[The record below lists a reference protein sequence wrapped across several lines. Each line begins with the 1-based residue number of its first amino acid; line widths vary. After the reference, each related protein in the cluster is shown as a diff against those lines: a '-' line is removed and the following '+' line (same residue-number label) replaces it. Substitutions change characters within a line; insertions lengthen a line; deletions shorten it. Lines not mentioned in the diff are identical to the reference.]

1 MMQKSGFVLH
11 GFWRSST
18 SFRVRVALD
27 LKGIDYTQ
35 KTYRLRE
42 GDQRHPDYLAV
53 NPQGLV
59 PSLVTPNGLVLTQ
72 SLAIMEWLD
81 ETFPEPALL
90 PTDAN
95 GRARVRALAQAVA
108 LDIHP
113 INNLR
118 VLFHLRDKF
127 AADDKAQ
134 AEWFRHW
141 ATSTLSAL
149 EKTLASSSATGTFCH
164 GDTLS
169 LADIC
174 LVGQSVNNKRF
185 EVDESQWPTISC
197 IVATCLTLPAFQAA
211 LPAKQPDAVA

>member
-1 MMQKSGFVLH
+1 MQKHGFVLH

-18 SFRVRVALD
+18 SFRVRVALN
-27 LKGIDYTQ
+27 LKGINYTQ

-42 GDQRHPDYLAV
+42 GDQREPDYLAV

-59 PSLVTPNGLVLTQ
+59 PSLVTPDGLVLTQ

-90 PTDAN
+90 PADPN

-118 VLFHLRDKF
+118 VLFYLRDTF
-127 AADDKAQ
+127 AADEKAQ

-141 ATSTLSAL
+141 ASTTLTAM
-149 EKTLASSSATGTFCH
+149 EKALASSPATGTFCH
-164 GDTLS
+164 GDTVS
-169 LADIC
+169 FADIC

-185 EVDESQWPTISC
+185 EVDESQWPTINRIVSSC
-197 IVATCLTLPAFQAA
+197 LALPAFQAA
-211 LPAKQPDAVA
+211 MPAKQPDAL

>member
-1 MMQKSGFVLH
+1 MQKSGFVLH

-18 SFRVRVALD
+18 SFRVRAALN
-27 LKGIDYTQ
+27 LKGVLYSQ

-42 GDQRHPDYLAV
+42 GDQRQPDYLVV

-72 SLAIMEWLD
+72 SLAIIEWLD
-81 ETFPEPALL
+81 ETFPEPALVPNDL
-90 PTDAN
+90 N

-118 VLFHLRDKF
+118 VLNYLRGKF
-127 AADDKAQ
+127 GADEKAQ

-141 ATSTLSAL
+141 ASETLGAVEQAL
-149 EKTLASSSATGTFCH
+149 VSSPDTGTFCH
-164 GDTLS
+164 GENVG

-174 LVGQSVNNKRF
+174 LAGQMINNKRF
-185 EVDESQWPTISC
+185 EVDDSQWPTVRRIT
-197 IVATCLTLPAFQAA
+197 AACLALPAFQAA
-211 LPAKQPDAVA
+211 MPAAQPDAVT

>member
-1 MMQKSGFVLH
+1 MQKSGFVLH

-18 SFRVRVALD
+18 SYRVRVALN
-27 LKGIDYTQ
+27 LKGIDYVQ
-35 KTYRLRE
+35 KTYRLRD
-42 GDQRHPDYLAV
+42 GDQRRPDDLAI

-59 PSLVTPNGLVLTQ
+59 PSLVTPDGLALTQ

-90 PTDAN
+90 PADVN

-118 VLFHLRDKF
+118 VLFHLRDRF
-127 AADDKAQ
+127 GADEKAQ

-141 ATSTLSAL
+141 ATSTLGAL
-149 EKTLASSSATGTFCH
+149 EKTLASSSATGKFCH
-164 GDTLS
+164 GDSVS

-174 LVGQSVNNKRF
+174 LAGQSVNNKRF
-185 EVDESQWPTISC
+185 EVEEGQWPTISR
-197 IVATCLTLPAFQAA
+197 IVATCHALPAFQAA
-211 LPAKQPDAVA
+211 MPAKQPDAMT

>member
-1 MMQKSGFVLH
+1 MQSSGFVLH

-18 SFRVRVALD
+18 SFRVRVALN
-27 LKGIDYTQ
+27 LKGIAYSQ

-42 GDQRHPDYLAV
+42 GDQRQVDYLAL

-59 PSLVTPNGLVLTQ
+59 PSLVTPDGLVLTQ

-81 ETFPEPALL
+81 EMFPEPSLL
-90 PTDAN
+90 PRDAV

-118 VLFHLRDKF
+118 VLFYLRDSF
-127 AADDKAQ
+127 GADDQAQ
-134 AEWFRHW
+134 ALWFRHW
-141 ATSTLSAL
+141 ATQTLGAMETS
-149 EKTLASSSATGTFCH
+149 LASSPATGMFCH
-164 GDTLS
+164 GDKVT

-174 LVGQSVNNKRF
+174 LVAQSVNNKRF
-185 EVDESQWPTISC
+185 EVDESQWPTISR
-197 IVATCLTLPAFQAA
+197 IVSSCMA
-211 LPAKQPDAVA
+211 LPEFQVAMPTKQPDAIA

>member
-1 MMQKSGFVLH
+1 
-11 GFWRSST
+11 
-18 SFRVRVALD
+18 VRVALN

-42 GDQRHPDYLAV
+42 GDQRQPDYLAV

-59 PSLVTPNGLVLTQ
+59 PSLVTPDGLALTQ

-90 PTDAN
+90 PKDAN

-127 AADDKAQ
+127 VADERAQ
-134 AEWFRHW
+134 ADWFRHW
-141 ATSTLSAL
+141 ASSTLSAM
-149 EKTLASSSATGTFCH
+149 EQSLASSPATGKFCH
-164 GDTLS
+164 GDTVS

-174 LVGQSVNNKRF
+174 LVGQSVNNTRF
-185 EVDESQWPTISC
+185 EVDESQWPTICRIVSSC
-197 IVATCLTLPAFQAA
+197 MTMPAFQAA
-211 LPAKQPDAVA
+211 MPAKQPDAVA

>member
-18 SFRVRVALD
+18 SFRVRVALN

-42 GDQRHPDYLAV
+42 GDQRQPDYLAV
-53 NPQGLV
+53 NPLGLV
-59 PSLVTPNGLVLTQ
+59 PSLATPDGLVLTQ

-90 PTDAN
+90 PADAN

-127 AADDKAQ
+127 AADEKAQ

-141 ATSTLSAL
+141 ASSTLSAMEQSL
-149 EKTLASSSATGTFCH
+149 TSSASTGKFCH
-164 GDTLS
+164 GDNVGF
-169 LADIC
+169 ADIC

-185 EVDESQWPTISC
+185 EVDESKWPTISR
-197 IVATCLTLPAFQAA
+197 IVASCMALPAFQSAM
-211 LPAKQPDAVA
+211 PTKQPDAVA

>member
-18 SFRVRVALD
+18 SFRVRVALN

-35 KTYRLRE
+35 TTYRLRE
-42 GDQRHPDYLAV
+42 GDQRQPDYLSV

-59 PSLVTPNGLVLTQ
+59 PSLICPDGLVLTQ

-90 PTDAN
+90 PADAN

-127 AADDKAQ
+127 SADEKAQ

-141 ATSTLSAL
+141 ASSTLSAMEQSL
-149 EKTLASSSATGTFCH
+149 TSSASTGKFCY
-164 GDTLS
+164 GDNLS

-185 EVDESQWPTISC
+185 EVDESKWPTISR
-197 IVATCLTLPAFQAA
+197 IVASCMALPAFQSAM
-211 LPAKQPDAVA
+211 PAKQPDAVA

>member
-1 MMQKSGFVLH
+1 MQKSGFVLH

-18 SFRVRVALD
+18 SFRVRVALN
-27 LKGIDYTQ
+27 LKGIDYIQ

-42 GDQRHPDYLAV
+42 GDQRQADYLDL

-59 PSLVTPNGLVLTQ
+59 PSLVTPDGLVLTQ

-118 VLFHLRDKF
+118 VLFHLRDRF
-127 AADDKAQ
+127 AADEKAQ
-134 AEWFRHW
+134 AEWFSHW
-141 ATSTLSAL
+141 ASSTLSAM
-149 EKTLASSSATGTFCH
+149 EKTLASSSATGKFCH
-164 GDTLS
+164 GHNVS

-185 EVDESQWPTISC
+185 EVDESQWPIISR
-197 IVATCLTLPAFQAA
+197 IVASCMALPAFQSAM
-211 LPAKQPDAVA
+211 PAKQPDAVA

>member
-1 MMQKSGFVLH
+1 MQKSGFVLH

-18 SFRVRVALD
+18 SFRVRVALN
-27 LKGIDYTQ
+27 LKGIDYVQ

-42 GDQRHPDYLAV
+42 GDQRQSDYLAI

-59 PSLVTPNGLVLTQ
+59 PSLVAPDGLVLTQ

-90 PTDAN
+90 PADTH

-118 VLFHLRDKF
+118 VLFHLRDTF
-127 AADDKAQ
+127 AADEKVQ
-134 AEWFRHW
+134 ADWFRHW
-141 ATSTLSAL
+141 ATTTLSAL
-149 EKTLASSSATGTFCH
+149 EKTLASSSSTGKFCN
-164 GDTLS
+164 GDNVS

-174 LVGQSVNNKRF
+174 LVGQGVNNKRF
-185 EVDESQWPTISC
+185 EVDESQWPTISR
-197 IVATCLTLPAFQAA
+197 IVATCLALPAFQAA
-211 LPAKQPDAVA
+211 MPAKQPDAVA

>member
-1 MMQKSGFVLH
+1 METSGFVLH

-18 SFRVRVALD
+18 SFRVRVALN
-27 LKGIDYTQ
+27 LKGINYTQ

-42 GDQRHPDYLAV
+42 GDQRLPDYLSV

-59 PSLVTPNGLVLTQ
+59 PSLETPDGTVLTQ

-90 PTDAN
+90 PKDAK
-95 GRARVRALAQAVA
+95 GRAQVRALAQAVA

-118 VLFHLRDKF
+118 VLFHIRDRF
-127 AADDKAQ
+127 GADEKAQ

-141 ATSTLSAL
+141 AGETLSAV
-149 EKTLASSSATGTFCH
+149 EKLLATSSSKGAFCH
-164 GDTLS
+164 GDQVS
-169 LADIC
+169 MADIC

-185 EVDESQWPTISC
+185 NVDESQWPTISR
-197 IVATCLTLPAFQAA
+197 IVATCHTLPAFEAA
-211 LPAKQPDAVA
+211 MPTRQPDAVA

>member
-1 MMQKSGFVLH
+1 MQKSGFVLH

-18 SFRVRVALD
+18 SFRVRAALN
-27 LKGIDYTQ
+27 LKGAGYSQ

-42 GDQRHPDYLAV
+42 GDQRQPGYLAV

-72 SLAIMEWLD
+72 SLAIIEWLD

-90 PTDAN
+90 PNDLN

-118 VLFHLRDKF
+118 VLNYLQGKF
-127 AADDKAQ
+127 GADDLAQ
-134 AEWFRHW
+134 VEWFRHW
-141 ATSTLSAL
+141 ASEAL
-149 EKTLASSSATGTFCH
+149 GAVEQALASSPETGTFCH
-164 GDTLS
+164 GENVG

-174 LVGQSVNNKRF
+174 LAGQMINNKRF
-185 EVDESQWPTISC
+185 EVDDSQWPTVRRIT
-197 IVATCLTLPAFQAA
+197 AACLALPAFQAA
-211 LPAKQPDAVA
+211 MPAAQPDAVT

>member
-1 MMQKSGFVLH
+1 MKKSGFVLH

-18 SFRVRVALD
+18 SFRVRVALN
-27 LKGIDYTQ
+27 LKGIDYAQ

-42 GDQRHPDYLAV
+42 GDQRQSDYLAI

-59 PSLVTPNGLVLTQ
+59 PSLVTPDGLVLTQ
-72 SLAIMEWLD
+72 SLSIMEWLD

-90 PTDAN
+90 PADAN

-127 AADDKAQ
+127 VADERAQ
-134 AEWFRHW
+134 ADWFRHW
-141 ATSTLSAL
+141 ASSTLSAM
-149 EKTLASSSATGTFCH
+149 EQSLASSPATGKFCH
-164 GDTLS
+164 GDTVS

-185 EVDESQWPTISC
+185 EVDESQWPTICRIVSSC
-197 IVATCLTLPAFQAA
+197 MTMPAFQAA
-211 LPAKQPDAVA
+211 MPAKQPDAVA

>member
-1 MMQKSGFVLH
+1 MTKSGFVLH

-18 SFRVRVALD
+18 SFRVRVALN
-27 LKGIDYTQ
+27 LKGIDYDQ

-42 GDQRHPDYLAV
+42 GDQRLPDYLAV

-59 PSLVTPNGLVLTQ
+59 PSLTTPDGLVLTQ

-90 PTDAN
+90 PADAN
-95 GRARVRALAQAVA
+95 GRARVRSLAQAVA

-127 AADDKAQ
+127 AADEKAQ
-134 AEWFRHW
+134 ADWFRHW
-141 ATSTLSAL
+141 ASSTLGAMEQS
-149 EKTLASSSATGTFCH
+149 LASSSTTGKFCH
-164 GDTLS
+164 GDTVS

-185 EVDESQWPTISC
+185 EVDESQWPTISR
-197 IVATCLTLPAFQAA
+197 IVATCMVLPAFQAA
-211 LPAKQPDAVA
+211 MPARQPDAVA

>member
-1 MMQKSGFVLH
+1 MQKSGFVLH

-18 SFRVRVALD
+18 SFRVRVALN
-27 LKGIDYTQ
+27 LKGISYTQ

-42 GDQRHPDYLAV
+42 GDQRQPDYLAL

-59 PSLVTPNGLVLTQ
+59 PSLVTPDGLVLTQ

-90 PTDAN
+90 PADAN
-95 GRARVRALAQAVA
+95 GRARARALAQAVA

-118 VLFHLRDKF
+118 VLFHLREEF
-127 AADDKAQ
+127 SADEKAQ
-134 AEWFRHW
+134 ADWFRHW
-141 ATSTLSAL
+141 ASSTLSAMD
-149 EKTLASSSATGTFCH
+149 KTLASSSTTGKFCH
-164 GDTLS
+164 GDTVG

-185 EVDESQWPTISC
+185 EVDESHWPTINR
-197 IVATCLTLPAFQAA
+197 IVSNCLALPAFQAA

>member
-1 MMQKSGFVLH
+1 MQKHGFVLH

-18 SFRVRVALD
+18 SFRVRVALN

-42 GDQRHPDYLAV
+42 GDQREPDYLAV

-59 PSLVTPNGLVLTQ
+59 PSLVTPDGLVLTQ

-90 PTDAN
+90 PTDPN

-118 VLFHLRDKF
+118 VLFYLRDTF
-127 AADDKAQ
+127 AADEMAQ
-134 AEWFRHW
+134 ADWFRHW
-141 ATSTLSAL
+141 ASTTLTAM
-149 EKTLASSSATGTFCH
+149 EKTLASSPATGRFCH

-185 EVDESQWPTISC
+185 DVDESQWPTISS
-197 IVATCLTLPAFQAA
+197 IVSSCLALPVFQAA
-211 LPAKQPDAVA
+211 MPAKQPDAI

>member
-1 MMQKSGFVLH
+1 MQKHGFVLH

-18 SFRVRVALD
+18 SFRVRVALN
-27 LKGIDYTQ
+27 LKGINYTQ

-42 GDQRHPDYLAV
+42 GDQREADYLAV

-59 PSLVTPNGLVLTQ
+59 PSFVTPDGLVLTQ

-90 PTDAN
+90 PTDPN

-118 VLFHLRDKF
+118 VLFYLRDTF
-127 AADDKAQ
+127 LADDKAQ

-141 ATSTLSAL
+141 ASSTLSAM

-185 EVDESQWPTISC
+185 DVDESQWPTISR
-197 IVATCLTLPAFQAA
+197 IVSTCLALPAFQAA
-211 LPAKQPDAVA
+211 MPANQPDAVL

>member
-18 SFRVRVALD
+18 SFRVRVALN

-35 KTYRLRE
+35 TTYRLRE
-42 GDQRHPDYLAV
+42 GDQREADYLAI

-59 PSLVTPNGLVLTQ
+59 PSLITPDGSVLTQ

-81 ETFPEPALL
+81 ETFPEPPLL
-90 PTDAN
+90 PADAN

-127 AADDKAQ
+127 AADEKAQ

-149 EKTLASSSATGTFCH
+149 EKALASSSATSKFCH
-164 GDTLS
+164 GDS
-169 LADIC
+169 LGIADIC

-185 EVDESQWPTISC
+185 EIDESQWPTISR
-197 IVATCLTLPAFQAA
+197 IVASCMALPAFQTAM
-211 LPAKQPDAVA
+211 PAKQPDAVA

>member
-1 MMQKSGFVLH
+1 MQKSGFVLH

-18 SFRVRVALD
+18 SFRVRVALN
-27 LKGIDYTQ
+27 LKGIDYDQ
-35 KTYRLRE
+35 QTYRLRQGE
-42 GDQRHPDYLAV
+42 QRQADYLDI

-59 PSLVTPNGLVLTQ
+59 PSLVTPDGLVLTQ

-81 ETFPEPALL
+81 ETFLEPALL
-90 PTDAN
+90 PADAN
-95 GRARVRALAQAVA
+95 GRARVRAFAQAVA

-127 AADDKAQ
+127 GADEKAQ

-141 ATSTLSAL
+141 ASSTLSAL
-149 EKTLASSSATGTFCH
+149 EQALASSSSTGKFCH
-164 GDTLS
+164 GDSVS

-185 EVDESQWPTISC
+185 EVDESQWPTISR
-197 IVATCLTLPAFQAA
+197 IVATCLALPAFQAA
-211 LPAKQPDAVA
+211 MPAKQPDAAA

>member
-1 MMQKSGFVLH
+1 MQKSGFVLH

-18 SFRVRVALD
+18 SFRVRVALN

-42 GDQRHPDYLAV
+42 CDQRKTEYLDL

-59 PSLVTPNGLVLTQ
+59 PSLVTPDGVVLTQ

-81 ETFPEPALL
+81 EIFPEPALL
-90 PTDAN
+90 PADAN

-113 INNLR
+113 LNNLR
-118 VLFHLRDKF
+118 VLFHLRDNF
-127 AADDKAQ
+127 AADEKAQ

-141 ATSTLSAL
+141 ASSTLGAM
-149 EKTLASSSATGTFCH
+149 EQNLASSTSTGKFCH
-164 GDTLS
+164 GNNVS

-185 EVDESQWPTISC
+185 EVDESQWPTISR
-197 IVATCLTLPAFQAA
+197 IVTSCMELSAFQAA
-211 LPAKQPDAVA
+211 MPAKQPDAVA

>member
-1 MMQKSGFVLH
+1 MKKPGFVLH

-18 SFRVRVALD
+18 SFRVRVALN
-27 LKGIDYTQ
+27 LKGIDYAQ
-35 KTYRLRE
+35 ETYRLRE
-42 GDQRHPDYLAV
+42 GDQRQPDYLAV

-59 PSLVTPNGLVLTQ
+59 PSLVTPDGLVLTQ

-81 ETFPEPALL
+81 ETFPDPALL
-90 PTDAN
+90 PNDAN

-127 AADDKAQ
+127 AANEKAQ

-141 ATSTLSAL
+141 ASSTLSAM
-149 EKTLASSSATGTFCH
+149 EQNLASSSATGMFCN
-164 GDTLS
+164 GDSVS

-185 EVDESQWPTISC
+185 EVDESKWPTISR
-197 IVATCLTLPAFQAA
+197 IVSSCLALPAFQAA
-211 LPAKQPDAVA
+211 MPAKQPDAVA

>member
-1 MMQKSGFVLH
+1 MKTSGFVLH

-18 SFRVRVALD
+18 SFRVRVALN

-42 GDQRHPDYLAV
+42 GDQRQPDYLSV

-59 PSLVTPNGLVLTQ
+59 PSLVTPDGLVLTQ

-81 ETFPEPALL
+81 ETFPEPVLL
-90 PTDAN
+90 PGDAN

-127 AADDKAQ
+127 AADEKAQ
-134 AEWFRHW
+134 ADWFRNW
-141 ATSTLSAL
+141 ASSTLSAM
-149 EKTLASSSATGTFCH
+149 EKSLASSSATGTFCH
-164 GDTLS
+164 GDTVS

-185 EVDESQWPTISC
+185 AVDESQWPTISR
-197 IVATCLTLPAFQAA
+197 IVSSCMAMPAFQAA
-211 LPAKQPDAVA
+211 MPANQPDAVA

>member
-1 MMQKSGFVLH
+1 MQKSGFVLH

-18 SFRVRVALD
+18 SFRVRVALN
-27 LKGIDYTQ
+27 LKGISFSQ

-42 GDQRHPDYLAV
+42 GDQRQPDYLAL

-59 PSLVTPNGLVLTQ
+59 PSLVTPDGLVLTQ

-90 PTDAN
+90 PADAN
-95 GRARVRALAQAVA
+95 GRARARALAQAVA

-118 VLFHLRDKF
+118 VLFHLREEF
-127 AADDKAQ
+127 SADEKAQ
-134 AEWFRHW
+134 ADWFRHW
-141 ATSTLSAL
+141 ASSTLSAID
-149 EKTLASSSATGTFCH
+149 KALASSSLTGKFCH
-164 GDTLS
+164 GDTVG

-185 EVDESQWPTISC
+185 EVDESHWPTISR
-197 IVATCLTLPAFQAA
+197 IVSSCMALPAFQAA
-211 LPAKQPDAVA
+211 MPALQPDAVA

>member
-1 MMQKSGFVLH
+1 MQKSGFVLH

-18 SFRVRVALD
+18 SFRVRVALN
-27 LKGIDYTQ
+27 LKGINYTQ
-35 KTYRLRE
+35 KTYRLRD
-42 GDQRHPDYLAV
+42 GDQRQPDYLAL

-59 PSLVTPNGLVLTQ
+59 PSLVTPDGLVLTQ

-90 PTDAN
+90 PADAN
-95 GRARVRALAQAVA
+95 GRARVRAHAQAVA

-118 VLFHLRDKF
+118 VLFHLREEF
-127 AADDKAQ
+127 SADEKAQ
-134 AEWFRHW
+134 ADWFRHW
-141 ATSTLSAL
+141 ASSTLSAM
-149 EKTLASSSATGTFCH
+149 EKALASSSSAGKFCH
-164 GDTLS
+164 GDTVS

-185 EVDESQWPTISC
+185 EVDESQLPTISR
-197 IVATCLTLPAFQAA
+197 IVSSCMALPAFQAA
-211 LPAKQPDAVA
+211 MPAKQPDAVA

>member
-1 MMQKSGFVLH
+1 MQKSGFVLH

-18 SFRVRVALD
+18 SFRVRVALN
-27 LKGIDYTQ
+27 LKGIDFTQ

-42 GDQRHPDYLAV
+42 GYQRKTEYLDL

-59 PSLVTPNGLVLTQ
+59 PSLVTPDGVVLTQ

-90 PTDAN
+90 PADAN

-113 INNLR
+113 LNNLR
-118 VLFHLRDKF
+118 VLFHLRDNF
-127 AADDKAQ
+127 AADEKSQ

-141 ATSTLSAL
+141 ASSTLGAM
-149 EKTLASSSATGTFCH
+149 EQNLASSTSTGKFCH
-164 GDTLS
+164 GDNVS

-185 EVDESQWPTISC
+185 EVDESQWPTISR
-197 IVATCLTLPAFQAA
+197 IVTSCMELPAFQAA
-211 LPAKQPDAVA
+211 MPAKQPDAVA

>member
-1 MMQKSGFVLH
+1 MQKHGFVLH

-18 SFRVRVALD
+18 SFRVRVALN

-42 GDQRHPDYLAV
+42 GDQREPDYLAV

-59 PSLVTPNGLVLTQ
+59 PSLVTPDGLVLTQ
-72 SLAIMEWLD
+72 SLSIMEWLD

-90 PTDAN
+90 PDDPN

-118 VLFHLRDKF
+118 VLFYLRDTF
-127 AADDKAQ
+127 AADEKAQ
-134 AEWFRHW
+134 ADWFRHW
-141 ATSTLSAL
+141 ASTTLTAM
-149 EKTLASSSATGTFCH
+149 EKTLASSHATGRFCH

-185 EVDESQWPTISC
+185 EVDESQWPAISR
-197 IVATCLTLPAFQAA
+197 IVSSCLALPAFQASM
-211 LPAKQPDAVA
+211 PANQPDAV

>member
-1 MMQKSGFVLH
+1 MTKSGFVLH

-18 SFRVRVALD
+18 SFRVRVALN
-27 LKGIDYTQ
+27 LKGIDYDQ

-42 GDQRHPDYLAV
+42 GDQRQSDYLAI
-53 NPQGLV
+53 NQQGLV
-59 PSLVTPNGLVLTQ
+59 PSLVTPDGLVLTQ

-90 PTDAN
+90 PADAN

-118 VLFHLRDKF
+118 VLFHLRDTF
-127 AADDKAQ
+127 AADEKAQ
-134 AEWFRHW
+134 ADWFRHW
-141 ATSTLSAL
+141 ASSTLSAL
-149 EKTLASSSATGTFCH
+149 EQSLTSSSSTGKFCH
-164 GDTLS
+164 GDNVS

-185 EVDESQWPTISC
+185 EVDESQWPTISRIVSSC
-197 IVATCLTLPAFQAA
+197 IALRAFQAA
-211 LPAKQPDAVA
+211 MPAKQPDAMA

>member
-1 MMQKSGFVLH
+1 MKKSGFVLH

-18 SFRVRVALD
+18 SFRVRVALN
-27 LKGIDYTQ
+27 LKGIDYDQ

-42 GDQRHPDYLAV
+42 GDQRQPDYLAL

-59 PSLVTPNGLVLTQ
+59 PSLVTPDGLVLTQ

-90 PTDAN
+90 PADAN
-95 GRARVRALAQAVA
+95 GRARARALAHAVA

-118 VLFHLRDKF
+118 VLFHLREEF
-127 AADDKAQ
+127 SADEKAQ
-134 AEWFRHW
+134 ADWFRHW
-141 ATSTLSAL
+141 ASSTLSAM
-149 EKTLASSSATGTFCH
+149 EKALASSSSTGKFCH
-164 GDTLS
+164 GDTVG

-185 EVDESQWPTISC
+185 EVDESHWLTISR
-197 IVATCLTLPAFQAA
+197 IVSSCMALPAFQAA
-211 LPAKQPDAVA
+211 MPALQPDAVA

>member
-1 MMQKSGFVLH
+1 MKKTGFVLH

-18 SFRVRVALD
+18 SFRVRVALN

-42 GDQRHPDYLAV
+42 GDQRQSDYLAI

-59 PSLVTPNGLVLTQ
+59 PSLVTPDGLVLTQ
-72 SLAIMEWLD
+72 SLSIMEWLD

-90 PTDAN
+90 PADPK

-118 VLFHLRDKF
+118 VLFHLRDTF
-127 AADDKAQ
+127 AADEKAQ
-134 AEWFRHW
+134 ADWFRHW
-141 ATSTLSAL
+141 ATSTLCAL
-149 EKTLASSSATGTFCH
+149 EKTLASSSSTGKFCH
-164 GDTLS
+164 GDNVS

-185 EVDESQWPTISC
+185 EVDESQWPTISR
-197 IVATCLTLPAFQAA
+197 IVSSCMTLPAFQIAM
-211 LPAKQPDAVA
+211 PAKQPDAVA

>member
-1 MMQKSGFVLH
+1 MTKSGFVLH

-18 SFRVRVALD
+18 SFRVRVALN
-27 LKGIDYTQ
+27 LKGIHYTQ

-42 GDQRHPDYLAV
+42 GDQRLPDYLVV

-59 PSLVTPNGLVLTQ
+59 PSLVTPDGLVLTQ

-81 ETFPEPALL
+81 EVFPEPALL
-90 PTDAN
+90 PADTN

-118 VLFHLRDKF
+118 VLFHLRDTF
-127 AADDKAQ
+127 AASEKAQ
-134 AEWFRHW
+134 ADWFRHW
-141 ATSTLSAL
+141 ASSTLNAMEQS
-149 EKTLASSSATGTFCH
+149 LASSSATGTFCH
-164 GDTLS
+164 GESVS

-185 EVDESQWPTISC
+185 EVDESQWPTISR
-197 IVATCLTLPAFQAA
+197 IVSSCMALPTFQAA
-211 LPAKQPDAVA
+211 MPAKQPDAVA

>member
-1 MMQKSGFVLH
+1 MPKSGFVLH
-11 GFWRSST
+11 NFWRSST
-18 SFRVRVALD
+18 SFRVRVALN
-27 LKGIDYTQ
+27 LKGIDYTH

-42 GDQRHPDYLAV
+42 GDHRQPGYLAI

-59 PSLVTPNGLVLTQ
+59 PSLVTPDGMVLTQ

-90 PTDAN
+90 PADAN

-118 VLFHLRDKF
+118 VLFHLKDQF
-127 AADDKAQ
+127 AADEKAQ
-134 AEWFRHW
+134 AQWFRHW
-141 ATSTLSAL
+141 ASSTLSAM
-149 EKTLASSSATGTFCH
+149 EQTLSASSATGAFCH
-164 GDTLS
+164 GDSVS

-174 LVGQSVNNKRF
+174 LVGQCVNNKRF
-185 EVDESQWPTISC
+185 EVDDNQWPTISR
-197 IVATCLTLPAFQAA
+197 IVSSCLTLPAFQTAM
-211 LPAKQPDAVA
+211 PAKQPDAVV

>member
-18 SFRVRVALD
+18 SFRVRVALS
-27 LKGIDYTQ
+27 LKGIEYSQ

-42 GDQRHPDYLAV
+42 GDQRQADYLTL

-59 PSLVTPNGLVLTQ
+59 PTLVTPDGQALTQ

-90 PTDAN
+90 PKDIN

-113 INNLR
+113 VNNLR
-118 VLFHLRDKF
+118 VLLHIRDAF
-127 AADDKAQ
+127 GADEKAQ
-134 AEWFRHW
+134 AAWFRHW
-141 ATSTLSAL
+141 ASSTLSAM
-149 EKTLASSSATGTFCH
+149 EETLALSPATGRFCH
-164 GDTLS
+164 GDSVS

-174 LVGQSVNNKRF
+174 LSGQCVNNKRF
-185 EVDESQWPTISC
+185 AVDESQWPTINR
-197 IVATCLTLPAFQAA
+197 IVSSCLTLPAFQAA
-211 LPAKQPDAVA
+211 MPARQPDAVA